1 MDNLLARQSCATPI
15 ALASPRSLNPN
26 SLASSAKRCAAN
38 SYPSSRKASRCVA
51 SRYTASRVGAPN
63 TSARKTPGRE
73 KS

>member
-26 SLASSAKRCAAN
+26 SLASSTKRCSAN
-38 SYPSSRKASRCVA
+38 SYPSSSKASRCVA
-51 SRYTASRVGAPN
+51 LRHPATRIGAPN
-63 TSARKTPGRE
+63 TSARKTAGRQ